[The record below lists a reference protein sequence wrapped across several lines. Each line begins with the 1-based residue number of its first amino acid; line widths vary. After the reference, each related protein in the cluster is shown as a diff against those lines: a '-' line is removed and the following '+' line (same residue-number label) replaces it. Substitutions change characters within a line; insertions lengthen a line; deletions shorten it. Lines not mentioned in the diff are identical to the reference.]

1 MNKNGLALD
10 ELKIVSAYGKDNAQ
24 RFINDSE
31 VIYLES
37 NKKRVRKWEKRTRL
51 QLPVGISYSNSNIII
66 SDKSEDVNNN
76 IQFRDRDYISAVE
89 RGDIP
94 LSERFKTD
102 NKDIRF
108 QDRESISS
116 EDELLANASAVRSA
130 LINRIKQNKTDAVSV
145 FEPRL

>member
-1 MNKNGLALD
+1 MKITIRKSARKNKFY
-10 ELKIVSAYGKDNAQ
+10 VH
-24 RFINDSE
+24 
-31 VIYLES
+31 
-37 NKKRVRKWEKRTRL
+37 
-51 QLPVGISYSNSNIII
+51 NIIKNQHQI
-66 SDKSEDVNNN
+66 TSASTKNSAKAAYLSGANDIVPQSSKDVNNN

-108 QDRESISS
+108 QDRDSISS
-116 EDELLANASAVRSA
+116 EDELLANVSTVKSA
-130 LINRIKQNKTDAVSV
+130 LIYRIKQNKTDAVSV